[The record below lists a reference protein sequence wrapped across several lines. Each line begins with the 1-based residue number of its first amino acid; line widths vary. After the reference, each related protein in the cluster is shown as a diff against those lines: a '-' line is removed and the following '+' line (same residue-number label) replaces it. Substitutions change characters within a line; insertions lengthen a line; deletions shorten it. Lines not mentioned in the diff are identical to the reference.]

1 MKAIETEFGFAGHR
15 LRQIWRKEHVAVY
28 ERSRDKTKPPH
39 ELELIII
46 RIEPE
51 SRTPTGSIVPER
63 EAYPSSSLWGL
74 YGWSFPVRMK
84 EWVLMLAEKLYA
96 IKSGYGGVVREA
108 MIEFKGNPVP
118 EHQKR
123 KTFHQHSSDESN
135 FYRSER
141 SGSA

>member
-1 MKAIETEFGFAGHR
+1 MSELMKAIETEFGFAGHR

-28 ERSRDKTKPPH
+28 ERSLDKTKPPH

-51 SRTPTGSIVPER
+51 SQTPTGSIVPE
-63 EAYPSSSLWGL
+63 L

-84 EWVLMLAEKLYA
+84 EWVLTLTEKLYA

-108 MIEFKGNPVP
+108 MIEFKGNPGARTPKAQNVP
-118 EHQKR
+118 PTQQR
-123 KTFHQHSSDESN
+123 
-135 FYRSER
+135 
-141 SGSA
+141 